1 MRVKQEHWRR
11 SIYLFLVSQFLTGI
25 TSMIVQYAIIWY
37 LTKQTGSATI
47 LSVATILGM
56 LPMALLSPFVG
67 PLVDRWNKK
76 GLLIVPDV
84 VAAMFAI
91 VLSVS
96 GGVFHVFPI
105 WLIFVSLLMRS
116 IAQTFQMPTIQS
128 VIPTMVPD
136 EELTKIN
143 GQLGMVQSANM
154 IIAPALGAFLFA
166 IIPLQFLILLDVLG
180 AILGISILI
189 WVQIPNNEKIDAAL
203 HMLHNTKLGLLDLM
217 KNRGLW
223 YITITGA
230 VFTLLYMPA
239 ASMYPLMTMKYFQG
253 TVGQA
258 GFIEALYSGGMLVG
272 GAIIGIWGNWRD
284 RMKPVIIAFFLI
296 GIPTGLSGLLPG
308 NQSGFWWFAI
318 LNVIEGIATPF
329 FNTLL
334 MAMIQQSYP
343 SKQLGRVLGVLNS
356 LMSLTGPIGLIFAG
370 PLADAIG
377 VEMLFVIAGV
387 GTVICGLVAIMTPL
401 MRTYDIELQKRL
413 EAHSK

>member
-1 MRVKQEHWRR
+1 MRVSHEHWRR
-11 SIYLFLVSQFLTGI
+11 NIYLFLASQFLTGI

-37 LTKQTGSATI
+37 LTKETGSATI
-47 LSVATILGM
+47 LSIATILGM

-76 GLLIVPDV
+76 ALLIVPDV
-84 VAAMFAI
+84 VAAVFAI
-91 VLSVS
+91 ILSIS

-136 EELTKIN
+136 TELTKIN

-166 IIPLQFLILLDVLG
+166 LIPLQYLILLDVLG
-180 AILGISILI
+180 AVLGISILI

-203 HMLHNTKLGLLDLM
+203 HMLHNTKLGVQQLM
-217 KNRGLW
+217 HNKGLW

-230 VFTLLYMPA
+230 MFTLLYMPA

-258 GFIEALYSGGMLVG
+258 GFIEALYSGGMLAG

-284 RMKPVIIAFFLI
+284 RMKPVIIAFFLV
-296 GIPTGLSGLLPG
+296 GVPTGLSGLLPG
-308 NQSGFWWFAI
+308 NQTGFLWFAI

-343 SKQLGRVLGVLNS
+343 SQQLGRVLGVLNS
-356 LMSLTGPIGLIFAG
+356 LMSLTGPVGLIFAG
-370 PLADAIG
+370 PIADALG
-377 VEMLFVIAGV
+377 VETLFIIAGI
-387 GTVICGLVAIMTPL
+387 GTVICGFVALMMPIM
-401 MRTYDIELQKRL
+401 RQYDIQLQKRL
-413 EAHSK
+413 ANNDK

>member
-1 MRVKQEHWRR
+1 M
-11 SIYLFLVSQFLTGI
+11 
-25 TSMIVQYAIIWY
+25 
-37 LTKQTGSATI
+37 
-47 LSVATILGM
+47 
-56 LPMALLSPFVG
+56 
-67 PLVDRWNKK
+67 
-76 GLLIVPDV
+76 
-84 VAAMFAI
+84 
-91 VLSVS
+91 
-96 GGVFHVFPI
+96 
-105 WLIFVSLLMRS
+105 
-116 IAQTFQMPTIQS
+116 
-128 VIPTMVPD
+128 
-136 EELTKIN
+136 
-143 GQLGMVQSANM
+143 
-154 IIAPALGAFLFA
+154 
-166 IIPLQFLILLDVLG
+166 ILLDVLG

-329 FNTLL
+329 S
-334 MAMIQQSYP
+334 IP
-343 SKQLGRVLGVLNS
+343 
-356 LMSLTGPIGLIFAG
+356 
-370 PLADAIG
+370 
-377 VEMLFVIAGV
+377 
-387 GTVICGLVAIMTPL
+387 C
-401 MRTYDIELQKRL
+401 
-413 EAHSK
+413 

>member
-1 MRVKQEHWRR
+1 MRVNQAHWRR
-11 SIYLFLVSQFLTGI
+11 NIYLFLTSQFLTGI

-37 LTKQTGSATI
+37 LTKETGSATI
-47 LSVATILGM
+47 LSIATILGM

-76 GLLIVPDV
+76 ALLIVPDV
-84 VAAMFAI
+84 VAAIFAI
-91 VLSVS
+91 ILSVS

-128 VIPTMVPD
+128 VMPTMVPD
-136 EELTKIN
+136 KELTKLN

-166 IIPLQFLILLDVLG
+166 IIPLQYLILLDVLG

-203 HMLHNTKLGLLDLM
+203 HMLHNTKLGVQQLM
-217 KNRGLW
+217 HNKGLW

-272 GAIIGIWGNWRD
+272 GAIIGIWGKWSD
-284 RMKPVIIAFFLI
+284 RMKPVIIAFFLV

-308 NQSGFWWFAI
+308 NQTGFMWFAI
-318 LNVIEGIATPF
+318 LNVVEGIATPF

-343 SKQLGRVLGVLNS
+343 PQQLGRVLGVLNS

-370 PLADAIG
+370 PLADALG
-377 VEMLFVIAGV
+377 VEMLFVIAGI
-387 GTVICGLVAIMTPL
+387 GTVVCGIFALMIPIM
-401 MRTYDIELQKRL
+401 REYDLKLQARL
-413 EAHSK
+413 AKED